1 VIARLDVQEHGD
13 KANLETP
20 GGWALAAQLGAKGTG
35 LPFFA
40 FLNERGELIANS
52 HRPVPGEPGGV
63 NIGHPWQPEEV
74 DYFMVMLRKA
84 VPALSPQDTQL
95 IESYLRNQKR

>member
-13 KANLETP
+13 KASLDTP
-20 GGWALAAQLGAKGTG
+20 GGSALAAQLGAKGTG
-35 LPFFA
+35 LPFFV

-52 HRPVPGEPGGV
+52 CRPVPGEPGGV

-84 VPALSPQDTQL
+84 VPELSPSDAQL
-95 IESYLRNQKR
+95 IEGYLRNQKR